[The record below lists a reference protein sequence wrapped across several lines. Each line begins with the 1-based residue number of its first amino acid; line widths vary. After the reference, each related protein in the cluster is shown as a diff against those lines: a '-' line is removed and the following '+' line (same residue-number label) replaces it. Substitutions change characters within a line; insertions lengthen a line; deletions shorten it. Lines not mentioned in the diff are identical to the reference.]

1 MTETDAFARLKTR
14 PRATVPART
23 SSLIEPNNDKK
34 TEISHSSKATVS
46 HSLMTEVSEGQ
57 LDRVPDLDVSESS
70 VEITAPERLPQQPS
84 GEVNRRT
91 LRISRDLDAELESL
105 CSKAKITRET
115 FLEAAYL
122 ACQHDSNL
130 MESVLERARQR
141 YLQRKQ
147 IGERRKFETMQ
158 GKFTDRSEILID

>member
-1 MTETDAFARLKTR
+1 MTENDAFARLKTR
-14 PRATVPART
+14 SRATVPARN
-23 SSLIEPNNDKK
+23 SSLTEPINDKK

-46 HSLMTEVSEGQ
+46 HSVMAEVNESQ
-57 LDRVPDLDVSESS
+57 IDRVPDLGVSESL
-70 VEITAPERLPQQPS
+70 VEVAALEQLPQQPS

-91 LRISRDLDAELESL
+91 LRIDRDLDAELESL
-105 CSKAKITRET
+105 CSKTKITRET

-141 YLQRKQ
+141 YLQRKH
-147 IGERRKFETMQ
+147 IGERRKFATMQ
-158 GKFTDRSEILID
+158 GKFTD

>member
-1 MTETDAFARLKTR
+1 MTENDAFARLKTR

-23 SSLIEPNNDKK
+23 SSLTELNNDKK
-34 TEISHSSKATVS
+34 TEFSHSSKTTVS

-57 LDRVPDLDVSESS
+57 LDRVPDLGVSESA
-70 VEITAPERLPQQPS
+70 VEIAALEQLPQQPS
-84 GEVNRRT
+84 DEVNRRT
-91 LRISRDLDAELESL
+91 LRISRDLDTELESL
-105 CSKAKITRET
+105 CSRAKITRET

-122 ACQHDSNL
+122 ACQHDPKL
-130 MESVLERARQR
+130 MESVLAQARQR

-158 GKFTDRSEILID
+158 GKFTD